1 MDNEEFKFPDEV
13 ENKVENTD
21 QPEDTEIEIEI
32 EDDTPEEDRGRK
44 PSDPEFV
51 KQLEED
57 ELEKYSEEANK
68 RLREY
73 KKVWNDERRAREAAE
88 REQQA
93 AVEFAKKVMEENKKF
108 KAMISSG
115 EKEYVDA
122 VKQTSEMELSMAQKA
137 YKEAYESGDSE
148 ALLAAQQA
156 VTNASIKLDKINNF
170 KLPPL
175 QQEENEVKLH
185 QEPVQQVSKP
195 DQRAMRWQQQNEWF
209 GQDEEMTASALGLH
223 EKLKR
228 NGVVVGSDEYYAKL
242 DETMRKRFPEQ
253 FEAEVEEKVE
263 TREPAKKP
271 TTVVAPAVRSTSSKK
286 VTLSKSQAALA
297 RKLGLTNEQYAL
309 ELKKLEA

>member
-1 MDNEEFKFPDEV
+1 MDKEEFQFPDEI
-13 ENKVENTD
+13 ENKQEEEVVET
-21 QPEDTEIEIEI
+21 PEVEIEI
-32 EDDTPEEDRGRK
+32 EDDTPPEDRGRK

-51 KQLEED
+51 KTLEQD
-57 ELEKYSEEANK
+57 ELDKYSEEANK
-68 RLREY
+68 KLREY
-73 KKVWNDERRAREAAE
+73 KKVWNDERRAKEEAL

-93 AVEFAKKVMEENKKF
+93 AVEFARKVMEENKKF

-122 VKQTSEMELSMAQKA
+122 VKQTSELELSMAQKA
-137 YKEAYESGDSE
+137 FKEAYESGDSE
-148 ALLAAQQA
+148 AMTAAQQA
-156 VTNASIKLDKINNF
+156 ITNASIKLDKIKNF

-175 QQEENEVKLH
+175 QEEENEVKLQ
-185 QEPVQQVSKP
+185 QEQIQPVSKP
-195 DQRAMRWQQQNEWF
+195 DQRAMRWQQENSWF

-253 FEAEVEEKVE
+253 FDTEVEEKVE

-271 TTVVAPAVRSTSSKK
+271 ATVVAPAVRSTSSKK
-286 VTLSKSQAALA
+286 VTLSKSQVALA
-297 RKLGLTNEQYAL
+297 KKLGLTPEQYAL